1 LSYRKD
7 GRLLRRLPVARL
19 LFKVVTTYTDT
30 LTYLVLEES
39 DHPGQ
44 KETYCIPL
52 MKTGSQRNLDQKK
65 NVFAVITPFSEHS
78 TLTF

>member
-19 LFKVVTTYTDT
+19 LIKVVTTYTVT

-39 DHPGQ
+39 DNPGQ
-44 KETYCIPL
+44 KKNYGILL
-52 MKTGSQRNLDQKK
+52 MKAGSQRNLDQKK
-65 NVFAVITPFSEHS
+65 NMFAAITPFSEHS